1 MLLFLGSAFLIRTT
15 LGRVVFMPL
24 MSVCG
29 CWTYLN
35 ARE

>member
-24 MSVCG
+24 MSVG
-29 CWTYLN
+29 GGVGLT
-35 ARE
+35 

>member
-24 MSVCG
+24 MRG
-29 CWTYLN
+29 GLLDLFE
-35 ARE
+35 R

>member
-24 MSVCG
+24 MSGGLDLFEC
-29 CWTYLN
+29 
-35 ARE
+35 